1 MTDKKHNKI
10 PRPPVVVVMGHIDHG
25 KSTLLDYIRKTNV
38 VAGEAG
44 GITQHIAAY
53 EVPHKDEHGE
63 LRKITFLDTPGH
75 EAFSKMRARGA
86 NAGDIAI
93 LVVSAE
99 DSVKAQTIEAWE
111 TIQKAKLPVVVA
123 INKIDKPNANV
134 EKTKIDLAEKG
145 IYLEGYGGDIPFAPI
160 SAKAGTGVDELLSL
174 ILLVAELNEFTG
186 DPTMAA
192 EGFVIESK
200 LDPKRGISATL
211 IIKNGTLSKG
221 DYIVAENAMVG
232 TRILENFLGKAIES
246 ATFSSPIQVVGFDKE
261 PTVGSIFVSC
271 GTKKEAE
278 ASCRANLAES
288 RQKEMSEES
297 IDASA
302 AVVPLVIK
310 TDVAGS
316 GEAIV
321 SEIKKLELPTLKWKV
336 ISTGV
341 GAISEADMKLAQADP
356 NTIIIAF
363 NVGQDARARDIAEK
377 SAIPINTF
385 NIIYKLSDFLK
396 EEAEKRRP
404 RVTTLE
410 TTGIAKVLKIFAVTR
425 DRQVAGGKVTTGSMT
440 QGAIVHIKRG
450 ETEMGKGKLIEVQQN
465 KEKVKSVE
473 SGKEFGFALESS
485 IEITPGD
492 TLEIITETVR

>member
-1 MTDKKHNKI
+1 
-10 PRPPVVVVMGHIDHG
+10 MGHIDHG